1 MGANSAHVFFTVTLP
16 MIKDSIFSSIS
27 TAFVRSITAVSAVVL
42 LCTPEIKL
50 ITYVMNEFAGKG
62 AYGVAAAYA
71 TVLILVA
78 IIAIQLFNFLISHI
92 GTGHKVKDPSKK
104 KGE

>member
-1 MGANSAHVFFTVTLP
+1 
-16 MIKDSIFSSIS
+16 
-27 TAFVRSITAVSAVVL
+27 
-42 LCTPEIKL
+42 
-50 ITYVMNEFAGKG
+50 MNEFAGKG

-78 IIAIQLFNFLISHI
+78 TITVQLFNFLISHI